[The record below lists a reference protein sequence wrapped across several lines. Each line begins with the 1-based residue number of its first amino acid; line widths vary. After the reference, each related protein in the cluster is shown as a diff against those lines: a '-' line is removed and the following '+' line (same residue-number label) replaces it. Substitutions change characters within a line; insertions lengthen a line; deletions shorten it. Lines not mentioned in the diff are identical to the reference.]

1 MLLNTVG
8 HWIKLDQSLRKSP
21 TLCSFIFLCLCW
33 VLVPWPHGSVFPLLH
48 LCCFFLPFRIRIGH
62 PWNYQASSCLISCVK
77 LKLPLWPPHRLTWLQ
92 PCGSVNVRISESGKK
107 ISLSLFILMTKADHP
122 TWHSESMDTS
132 SQAQVHI
139 KVSTTPSCKS
149 YTDVSVVS
157 IAALF

>member
-107 ISLSLFILMTKADHP
+107 ISCLFLVYWYTWRKQTTRHGTLIVWIRAAKLKFTLRFPLCHHVRVTLMF
-122 TWHSESMDTS
+122 
-132 SQAQVHI
+132 
-139 KVSTTPSCKS
+139 
-149 YTDVSVVS
+149 
-157 IAALF
+157 L